1 MTVEATEFKGVMF
14 PSLPNFI
21 RGLTST
27 LKKLV
32 TDVITHRSLEWNS
45 NFARGLRGKLK
56 TKTSSLEWNN
66 DFASGFEGKLKK
78 KKGIYDVMTQRPLEW
93 HKIFARGL

>member
-1 MTVEATEFKGVMF
+1 MTVKTTEFKGVMF
-14 PSLPNFI
+14 PSLLNFI

-32 TDVITHRSLEWNS
+32 TDVITHRSLEWKS
-45 NFARGLRGKLK
+45 NFASGKLK

-66 DFASGFEGKLKK
+66 NFASGFEGKLK

-93 HKIFARGL
+93 HKIFARGPQE

>member
-1 MTVEATEFKGVMF
+1 MTLKTTEFKGVMF

-45 NFARGLRGKLK
+45 NFARG
-56 TKTSSLEWNN
+56 
-66 DFASGFEGKLKK
+66 FEGKLKK
-78 KKGIYDVMTQRPLEW
+78 KGIYNVMTQRPLEW
-93 HKIFARGL
+93 HKIFARDL